1 MGLAERYTVLRLSH
15 QMTGVVEEDMF
26 NSLRRDCSQEI
37 SATKVATLR
46 YSASVEDLETV
57 CCFQECQETKFG
69 PRKRQY
75 PDMEWRSSTS
85 DAQSASQNPIKL
97 MCELELC

>member
-26 NSLRRDCSQEI
+26 NSLRRDCNQEI
-37 SATKVATLR
+37 LATKVATLR

-57 CCFQECQETKFG
+57 CCFRECQETKFG

-75 PDMEWRSSTS
+75 PDVEWRSSTF
-85 DAQSASQNPIKL
+85 DAQSASQKPVML
-97 MCELELC
+97 RCELELC

>member
-1 MGLAERYTVLRLSH
+1 
-15 QMTGVVEEDMF
+15 MF

-57 CCFQECQETKFG
+57 CCFQECQKTKFG
-69 PRKRQY
+69 LRKRQY
-75 PDMEWRSSTS
+75 PDVEWRSSMD
-85 DAQSASQNPIKL
+85 DAQSASKYPVKL
-97 MCELELC
+97 RCELELC